1 MSFFFIG
8 LFLVAFQVT
17 CHGASERLFPV
28 PPLPVDISQEETHVE
43 KRALDEDACLQAHN
57 YHRALHQNTSYL
69 IWDATL
75 AQDAQDWADRLA
87 QRGLELAEGTGQGE
101 NLHWSWSTSAA
112 SCDLAV
118 QSWYFEES
126 RYDYN
131 NPPQT
136 LREFIN
142 GGYLHFT
149 QMVWKGT
156 THVGVGLK
164 TKVNSEG
171 YTETFIVARYYPKG
185 NIIGQFAENVKPL
198 EY

>member
-1 MSFFFIG
+1 MNVCCCCLVPEFVSSSTMLTSALQLMSQLRLKCFVKTSGKLCHNQDIPRTMSFFFIG

-118 QSWYFEES
+118 QSWCQL
-126 RYDYN
+126 N
-131 NPPQT
+131 
-136 LREFIN
+136 LREAI
-142 GGYLHFT
+142 
-149 QMVWKGT
+149 
-156 THVGVGLK
+156 
-164 TKVNSEG
+164 
-171 YTETFIVARYYPKG
+171 
-185 NIIGQFAENVKPL
+185 
-198 EY
+198 